1 MKFNLTLQEQIQVNL
16 SNQEWIQMD
25 DPHLKS
31 AAVALVVTRHPK
43 GKEPC
48 LLLTRR
54 AVHLKRHAGQYAL
67 PGGRVDPGESIE
79 SAAIRECEEEIGLS
93 FQEEDILGRLD
104 DFATQS
110 GFRISPLVI
119 WNSGEERLNPD
130 PREVEK
136 VFHIPFE
143 ELIDPEIDERNTKLK
158 DEQTIGF
165 SLLLPSIGHQVFAPT
180 AAIIFQFREVVL
192 LNRMTRVSD
201 LKQPR
206 FTWK

>member
-16 SNQEWIQMD
+16 SNLEWIQLD
-25 DPHLKS
+25 DLNLDS

-104 DFATQS
+104 DFATYS

-119 WNSGEERLNPD
+119 WNSGEERLNSD
-130 PREVEK
+130 PKEVEE

-165 SLLLPSIGHQVFAPT
+165 SLLLRSIGHQVFAPT

-201 LKQPR
+201 LEQPR